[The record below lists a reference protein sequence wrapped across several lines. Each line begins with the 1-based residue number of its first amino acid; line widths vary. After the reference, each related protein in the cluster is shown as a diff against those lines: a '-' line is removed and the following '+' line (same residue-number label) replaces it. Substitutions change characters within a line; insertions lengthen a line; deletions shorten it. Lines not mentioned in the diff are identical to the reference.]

1 LTTFEKLSNLTA
13 YPLSLP
19 AGIGRYFQQKN
30 IKMDPQ
36 YQRQLDYIFNRPTTE
51 PEWYW
56 GNDSVEHGEFGE
68 ENPISYFTFL
78 ETLFL
83 NPAHDL
89 KPYSDDQIGLGL
101 NFIFNS
107 SCSNMTHGF
116 LSAPIPFE
124 RKIKAINTLFALFR
138 DVLNPRTPEIL
149 SAFSQEK
156 LSKIGYVCYMF
167 WDISPMFSAANFSF
181 LEAQIK
187 TEAAQKPYKNSKRE
201 IHYFYTAI
209 ANVMKQCLDLSNPA
223 CVESGLHGLGHLAFN
238 HPKIAVPIIDNFLKN
253 GKCENENLISYAKMA
268 RTGMIA

>member
-1 LTTFEKLSNLTA
+1 
-13 YPLSLP
+13 
-19 AGIGRYFQQKN
+19 
-30 IKMDPQ
+30 
-36 YQRQLDYIFNRPTTE
+36 
-51 PEWYW
+51 
-56 GNDSVEHGEFGE
+56 VEEGEFEE
-68 ENPISYFTFL
+68 ENPISSFTFL

-107 SCSNMTHGF
+107 SCSNMTHDF
-116 LSAPIPFE
+116 LSEYVPFE

-138 DVLNPRTPEIL
+138 DVLNPRTPEVL

-167 WDISPMFSAANFSF
+167 WDISPMSSAANFSF
-181 LEAQIK
+181 LEAKTK
-187 TEAAQKPYKNSKRE
+187 TEAAQEPYINSKME
-201 IHYFYTAI
+201 THYFYTAI

-223 CVESGLHGLGHLAFN
+223 CVESGLHGLGHLAFS

-253 GKCENENLISYAKMA
+253 TKKHDEMLVRYASMA
-268 RTGMIA
+268 RTGMIL